1 VLGFACVVL
10 LVLPAVLKLAA
21 VLFSPELQLSA
32 ERQLPIAE
40 DSGPYCQ
47 GLLLLCRKVQVSV

>member
-1 VLGFACVVL
+1 MPCLLGFACVVL
-10 LVLPAVLKLAA
+10 LVLPADLKLAA
-21 VLFSPELQLSA
+21 VVWSP

-47 GLLLLCRKVQVSV
+47 GLLLLCRKLQVPV